1 VNAVTA
7 RVLGRGLAGF
17 AHGGLRIRRDVV
29 RSQIAAS
36 FPERDA
42 AWVRHTARASY
53 RHFGAELSAVAGGSR
68 SIEAALAR
76 VRDPAGIV
84 DKLARARDGFARVI
98 VTGHI
103 GNWELA
109 GAYLAS
115 RIPVTTVVRRQQG
128 GWDRRLLA
136 MREGMSLDIVHHDEG
151 ARKVVR
157 ALEAGRC
164 VSLVADQH
172 SFTGSASLP
181 FLGRPAW
188 TRLGP
193 ARLALRAGVPLAF
206 GALIRDG
213 DGYDVLWEPVGDD
226 VMASGDAVAVTRE
239 WLGALER
246 AVRRWPAQ
254 YYWFHRRWK
263 KRSPGEGVS
272 TV

>member
-1 VNAVTA
+1 VNAA
-7 RVLGRGLAGF
+7 IAGAFGRGLASF

-29 RSQIAAS
+29 RSQLAAS
-36 FPERDA
+36 FPEQDPT
-42 AWVRHTARASY
+42 WVRRTARASY
-53 RHFGAELSAVAGGSR
+53 RHFGAEFSMLAAGSR

-76 VRDPAGIV
+76 VRDPERVVQG
-84 DKLARARDGFARVI
+84 LARARGGFARVI

-109 GAYLAS
+109 GAYLAT
-115 RIPVTTVVRRQQG
+115 RIPVTTVVRRQRG

-136 MREGMSLDIVHHDEG
+136 IREGMNLDIVHHDEG

-172 SFTGSASLP
+172 ASTGSAALP
-181 FLGRPAW
+181 FLGRSAW

-193 ARLALRAGVPLAF
+193 ARLALKARVPLAF
-206 GALIRDG
+206 AALIREG
-213 DGYDVLWEPVGDD
+213 DGYDVLWEPVEDE
-226 VMASGDAVAVTRE
+226 VMASGDEVAVTCE

-254 YYWFHRRWK
+254 YFWFHRRWK
-263 KRSPGEGVS
+263 QMSEPG
-272 TV
+272 T